1 MSIKFPALDEAQGKL
16 KAKQKEIGDIF
27 AEAGPDMDFNKVKSV
42 SGAHDS
48 RGVAA
53 HVRAL
58 NDEAEALQKEVQDLQ
73 GSLKAAEANQAGFQ
87 VPGSAEG
94 EGAET
99 KGDVRSFAKA
109 AVDTGFASTKGS
121 SFEVDVDLKTLM
133 STGAGFAPEVQ
144 RTGRVV
150 PFALTPID
158 FLDIIP
164 STTTSQAAVK
174 YMEETTATNASAE
187 TAESVQG
194 TLATYPES
202 ALAYTEKVSPVQKI
216 ATFLPASDEQLEDEP
231 QLRSM
236 IENRLTYFI
245 RQRLNGQ
252 VLSGNGTAPNLRGLL
267 NVVGIQTQAKGT
279 DPSPDA
285 VYKAIVKCQIGSGQ
299 ANPNAV
305 GMNPVDWQ
313 NVRLLRTAD
322 GIYIWG
328 SPSEAGPSS
337 IWGLPVVSTQA
348 LTAGTAVVGDFAN
361 FAELNVRRGIEVQVS
376 NSHGT
381 NFVNGVQAI
390 RADMR
395 AAFVVYRPAAFCT
408 VTGL

>member
-1 MSIKFPALDEAQGKL
+1 MSIKFPALEEAQGKL

-27 AEAGPDMDFNKVKSV
+27 AEAGPDLDFNKVKSV
-42 SGAHDS
+42 SGANDS

-53 HVRAL
+53 HVRTL

-73 GSLKAAEANQAGFQ
+73 GSLKAAEANKAGFQ
-87 VPGSAEG
+87 IPGVVEG
-94 EGAET
+94 EGTNT

-109 AVDTGFASTKGS
+109 AVDSGFAGTKGKVES
-121 SFEVDVDLKTLM
+121 LDVDFKTLM
-133 STGAGFAPEVQ
+133 STGAGFAPEST
-144 RTGRVV
+144 RNGRVV

-174 YMEETTATNASAE
+174 YMEETTATNAAAE
-187 TAESVQG
+187 TNESIQG

-202 ALAYTEKVSPVQKI
+202 ALAYTEKTSPVQKI

-231 QLRSM
+231 QLLSM

-245 RQRLNGQ
+245 RQRLNSQ

-313 NVRLLRTAD
+313 NIRLLRTAD

-361 FAELNVRRGIEVQVS
+361 FAQLNVRRGIEVQVS
-376 NSHGT
+376 NSHST